1 MAEGK
6 HSNRNVKTTTS
17 SRKSSLPALPA
28 LPSCSAEQSEEDLVL
43 SQEHPIEFYIPHYL
57 RRMILPYHGDFCRT
71 PLFHPRLLIHVMA
84 EGFLPIATEGMLLP
98 KLHEQRCV
106 VFLPQ
111 QFKLAKSARKKSS
124 KFTFTI
130 NTAFSKVVQGCHDQ
144 HDHCWLYPPLVD
156 ALYTIYKN
164 PTMEAVVGDHHQTSQ
179 VRIYSIEVWQNSTL
193 VAGELGYTVG
203 SIYTSLTGFSKV
215 DSSGSVQLAALG
227 RLLIWANFSMWDL
240 GMDMDYKRK
249 LGATLLPRSA
259 FVRHVHAVRADYIPL
274 QMGQPSN
281 STCTVAP
288 VTCKTIIDHGLTPPQ
303 TPSTIAPPTPR
314 LTKPKFQVEQGK
326 TKKQKPDMQIPVDAT
341 PERCRTVHC

>member
-1 MAEGK
+1 MSEGK
-6 HSNRNVKTTTS
+6 HADRNAKAAAS
-17 SRKSSLPALPA
+17 SSKSSLPALP
-28 LPSCSAEQSEEDLVL
+28 SCSTKQSGEEHVR
-43 SQEHPIEFYIPHYL
+43 SQEPPIEFYIPPYL

-84 EGFLPIATEGMLLP
+84 EGFLPIATKGMLLP

-106 VFLPQ
+106 LFLPQ
-111 QFKLAKSARKKSS
+111 QFKLSKSARKKSA

-164 PTMEAVVGDHHQTSQ
+164 PTMDAVVGDNQTSQ

-227 RLLIWANFSMWDL
+227 QLLIWANFSMWDL

-259 FVRHVHAVRADYIPL
+259 FVRHVHAVRADYTPL
-274 QMGQPSN
+274 PLGQPSR
-281 STCTVAP
+281 STCSVAP
-288 VTCKTIIDHGLTPPQ
+288 VNCKTIIDHGLTPPQ
-303 TPSTIAPPTPR
+303 TPLTIAPPTPR
-314 LTKPKFQVEQGK
+314 LLKPKFQVEQGK
-326 TKKQKPDMQIPVDAT
+326 PKKQKSDMQVSVDAP
-341 PERCRTVHC
+341 PERCTTIHC